1 MSLNTLFVL
10 IIIGGWFSGKLSAKF
25 KLPSILGM
33 TLWGIALSYF
43 FQDRFPASVWEISPF
58 LRSLALIVILLRAGL
73 GIEKDV
79 LKKVGWVSVRMAFI
93 PCIFEGASV
102 VLIARY
108 LLSFSWPEAGMLGF
122 ILAAVS
128 PAVVVPSML
137 TLKEHGYGE
146 KNQIPTLIL
155 AGASLDDVVAI
166 TLFTFF
172 LNMYQGSNINYIY
185 SVLSVPYAVIIGVV
199 FGLCSGLFFAQFLK
213 KYFYRIRATE
223 KMLLVLGFSV
233 LLIQIGTQLHIA
245 SLLAIMTMGF
255 VLLEKSELVAHE
267 LASKFSKVWVFAEII
282 LFVFIGMAVDVSTAV
297 KGGLAGL
304 SVVTCG
310 IFFRSLGV
318 LIALSGT
325 EFHFKEKL
333 FCVISYVPKATVQA
347 ALGAVP
353 LMMGVEKGG
362 VILSIAV
369 LSICFTAPLGL
380 LGIRYFAPKLLD
392 IDLKAKA
399 FPGTH
404 TVTRIHKIDND

>member
-10 IIIGGWFSGKLSAKF
+10 IIIGGWFSGKLSEKF

-33 TLWGIALSYF
+33 TLWGILLSYF
-43 FQDRFPASVWEISPF
+43 FQDKFPASVWGISPF

-73 GIEKDV
+73 GIEKEV
-79 LKKVGWVSVRMAFI
+79 LQKVGWVSVRMAFI
-93 PCIFEGASV
+93 PCIFEGTSV
-102 VLIARY
+102 ALIARY
-108 LLSFSWPEAGMLGF
+108 LFSFSWPEAGMLGF

-146 KNQIPTLIL
+146 KNQIPTLVL

-166 TLFTFF
+166 AVFTFF
-172 LNMYQGSNINYIY
+172 LNMYQGSNISYVY
-185 SVLSVPYAVIIGVV
+185 SFLSVPYAVIIGIM
-199 FGLCSGLFFAQFLK
+199 FGLFSGLFFAKFLK
-213 KYFYRIRATE
+213 KHFHKIRATE

-233 LLIQIGTQLHIA
+233 LLIQIGTHLHIA

-255 VLLEKSELVAHE
+255 VLLERSELVAHE

-282 LFVFIGMAVDVSTAV
+282 LFVFIGMAVNVPTAV
-297 KGGLAGL
+297 KGGLLGL
-304 SVVTCG
+304 FIVTFG
-310 IFFRSLGV
+310 IFFRSFGV
-318 LIALSGT
+318 LIALWGT
-325 EFHFKEKL
+325 KFHFKEKL
-333 FCVISYVPKATVQA
+333 FCIISYIPKATVQA
-347 ALGAVP
+347 ALGAIP
-353 LMMGVEKGG
+353 LMMGVKNGD

-392 IDLKAKA
+392 IDLKSTN
-399 FPGTH
+399 G
-404 TVTRIHKIDND
+404 